1 MPTDNPNDYHRN
13 PNPKIHITH
22 LPNKTN
28 NQINIKA
35 QYEQ

>member
-1 MPTDNPNDYHRN
+1 MPTDNPNDYPRN